1 MRWKQ
6 PAWWVFLSW
15 ALVAAACELSDTD
28 VRETPVE
35 RITIVDLDGKHWDI
49 TQAVARYGF
58 DPARFAYGL
67 GAFAVVPLMTPPVAA
82 PSDSGYPAS
91 DDAFSVIGG
100 TFAGEARAYRLD
112 DLVGVELVDD
122 VVGGE
127 PIAVV
132 HRPLLGAPSI
142 HARVV
147 AGTVLTLSASGWVY
161 EDQSVIFDY
170 ETESLWYR
178 LAGERRLTCIAGR
191 LFQATLAERPSVVQA
206 WEQWRGAHPATGFML
221 RPALTNERSSTRAG
235 TTTPNPTGSRSPA

>member
-1 MRWKQ
+1 MRLMQ
-6 PAWWVFLSW
+6 PAWWVVLSC
-15 ALVAAACELSDTD
+15 ALAAAACELSDTD

-35 RITIVDLDGKHWDI
+35 RRTIVDLDGKHWDI
-49 TQAVARYGF
+49 TQAVSRYGF

-67 GAFAVVPLMTPPVAA
+67 GAFAVVPLLTPPVAA
-82 PSDSGYPAS
+82 PSDSGYPRP
-91 DDAFSVIGG
+91 DAAFPVIAG
-100 TFAGEARAYRLD
+100 TFSGEARAYRLD
-112 DLVGVELVDD
+112 DLLGAEVVDD

-127 PIAVV
+127 AIAVV

-161 EDQSVIFDY
+161 DGQSVIFDY

-178 LAGERRLTCIAGR
+178 LAGESWLTCISGR
-191 LFQATLAERPSVVQA
+191 LFQATLSERPSAVRT

-221 RPALTNERSSTRAG
+221 LPPVTSERSSTRAG
-235 TTTPNPTGSRSPA
+235 TTTPTPTDSR